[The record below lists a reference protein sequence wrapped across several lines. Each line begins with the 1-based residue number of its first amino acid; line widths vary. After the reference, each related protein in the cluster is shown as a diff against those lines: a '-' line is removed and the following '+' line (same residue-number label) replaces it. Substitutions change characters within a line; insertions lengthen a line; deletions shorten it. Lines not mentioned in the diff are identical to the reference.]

1 MNENDGKRRR
11 WGGIKFAPLLLYP
24 LIISAHITAA
34 VSMLWALFEGTQNTW
49 EQTSIV
55 LKYSTHSSVSFLAL
69 CVHIAMI
76 GFWSWYI

>member
-24 LIISAHITAA
+24 LIISAHITA

-49 EQTSIV
+49 EQTI
-55 LKYSTHSSVSFLAL
+55 
-69 CVHIAMI
+69 
-76 GFWSWYI
+76 